1 MGHKLWHNFLCEYYG
16 IILHIKEFLGFLKS
30 FALIKIKMKN
40 HSKWIKLLINNFI
53 DEKVYCSFKRVFK
66 LIRYKL

>member
-16 IILHIKEFLGFLKS
+16 IILH
-30 FALIKIKMKN
+30 IKIKMKN